1 MNFDLPG
8 DESLTEFWAVIL
20 LMVIVLGGVVYFFR
34 RRGYL

>member
-8 DESLTEFWAVIL
+8 QEGIGEFWL
-20 LMVIVLGGVVYFFR
+20 VIVLMAAILVGVLLFFR